1 MPKTIVITGTTKG
14 LGQSIVKKLEES
26 SLLIYGN
33 NYNIAT
39 ISRSAE
45 TLETDSMLCFTGDI
59 TNYWERKHFIDKTIQ
74 KFGQIDV
81 LINNA
86 GTVNLKPF
94 LEYTEFD
101 YRTIFDINVGG
112 AFGITQLVIKQ
123 MLQQENGGHII
134 NIGSTRAITGAPDKS
149 LYSMSK
155 FALRGLTQCI
165 NAEFK
170 DKNIRSTIIC
180 PGQLDTIKEEVVE
193 TIYYLVYNNI
203 RFIPEIVIGGQL

>member
-1 MPKTIVITGTTKG
+1 MPKTIIISGTTKG
-14 LGQSIVKKLEES
+14 LGLAIYSKLSQE
-26 SLLIYGN
+26 L
-33 NYNIAT
+33 YNFAT
-39 ISRSAE
+39 ISRTNGDWE
-45 TLETDSMLCFTGDI
+45 NGNNLQFCGDI
-59 TNYWERKHFIDKTIQ
+59 TNYWDRKHFIDKTIQ
-74 KFGQIDV
+74 KFGQIDI

-86 GTVNLKPF
+86 GIVNLKPF

-101 YRTIFDINVGG
+101 YHTIFDINVGG
-112 AFGITQLVIKQ
+112 AFGLTQLVIKQ

-155 FALRGLTQCI
+155 FALRSMTQCI
-165 NAEFK
+165 NAEYK

-180 PGQLDTIKEEVVE
+180 PGQLATIQEEVVE

-203 RFIPEIVIGGQL
+203 RFIPEIIIGGIL

>member
-1 MPKTIVITGTTKG
+1 MPKTIIISGTTKG
-14 LGQSIVKKLEES
+14 LGLAIYSKLSQE
-26 SLLIYGN
+26 L
-33 NYNIAT
+33 YNFAT
-39 ISRSAE
+39 ISRTNGDWE
-45 TLETDSMLCFTGDI
+45 NGNNLQFCGDI
-59 TNYWERKHFIDKTIQ
+59 TNYWDRKHFIDKTIQ

-155 FALRGLTQCI
+155 FALRSMSQCI

-170 DKNIRSTIIC
+170 TIQSTIIC
-180 PGQLDTIKEEVVE
+180 PGQLDGIKEEVVDVIE
-193 TIYYLVYNNI
+193 FLVKNNI
-203 RFIPEIVIGGQL
+203 RNIPEIRIGGVL

>member
-1 MPKTIVITGTTKG
+1 MPKTIIISGTTKG
-14 LGQSIVKKLEES
+14 LGLAIYNKLSQE
-26 SLLIYGN
+26 L
-33 NYNIAT
+33 YNFAT
-39 ISRSAE
+39 ISRTSENYE
-45 TLETDSMLCFTGDI
+45 TGYSLQFCGDI
-59 TNYWERKHFIDKTIQ
+59 TNYWDRKHFIDKTIQ
-74 KFGQIDV
+74 KFGQIDI

-86 GTVNLKPF
+86 GIVNLKPF

-101 YRTIFDINVGG
+101 YHTIFDINVGG

-155 FALRGLTQCI
+155 FALRSMSQCI

-170 DKNIRSTIIC
+170 TIQSTIIC
-180 PGQLDTIKEEVVE
+180 PGQLDGIKEEVVDVIE
-193 TIYYLVYNNI
+193 FLVKNNI
-203 RFIPEIVIGGQL
+203 RNIPEIRIGGVL

>member
-14 LGQSIVKKLEES
+14 LGLAIHSKLSQE
-26 SLLIYGN
+26 L
-33 NYNIAT
+33 YNFST
-39 ISRSAE
+39 ISRTSENYE
-45 TLETDSMLCFTGDI
+45 TGYSLQFCGDI
-59 TNYWERKHFIDKTIQ
+59 TNYWDRKHFIDKTIE
-74 KFGQIDV
+74 KFGRIDV

-86 GTVNLKPF
+86 GIVNLKPL
-94 LEYTEFD
+94 LEYTEFE
-101 YRTIFDINVGG
+101 YHTIFDVNVGG
-112 AFGITQLVIKQ
+112 AFGLTQLVIEQ
-123 MLQQENGGHII
+123 MLKQDNGGHII
-134 NIGSTRAITGAPDKS
+134 NIGSTRAITGAPNKS

-155 FALRGLTQCI
+155 FALRSMTQCI

-203 RFIPEIVIGGQL
+203 RFIPEIIIGGML

>member
-1 MPKTIVITGTTKG
+1 MNKTIIITGTTKG
-14 LGQSIVKKLEES
+14 LGLAIYAKLSQEF
-26 SLLIYGN
+26 
-33 NYNIAT
+33 YNFAT
-39 ISRSAE
+39 ISRTNGDWE
-45 TLETDSMLCFTGDI
+45 NKNNLQFCGDI
-59 TNYWERKHFIDKTIQ
+59 TNYWDRKHFIDKTIQ

-86 GTVNLKPF
+86 GIVNLKPF

-101 YRTIFDINVGG
+101 YHTIFDINVGG
-112 AFGITQLVIKQ
+112 AFGLTQLVIKQ

-155 FALRGLTQCI
+155 FALRSMSQCI

-170 DKNIRSTIIC
+170 TIQSTIIC
-180 PGQLDTIKEEVVE
+180 PGQLDGIKEEVVDVIE
-193 TIYYLVYNNI
+193 FLVKNNI
-203 RFIPEIVIGGQL
+203 RNIPEIRIGGVL

>member
-1 MPKTIVITGTTKG
+1 MNKTIIITGTTKG
-14 LGQSIVKKLEES
+14 LGLAIYAKLSQEF
-26 SLLIYGN
+26 
-33 NYNIAT
+33 YNFAT
-39 ISRSAE
+39 ISRTNGDWE
-45 TLETDSMLCFTGDI
+45 NKNNLQFCGDI
-59 TNYWERKHFIDKTIQ
+59 TNYWDRKHFIDKTIQ

-86 GTVNLKPF
+86 GIVNLKPF

-101 YRTIFDINVGG
+101 YHTIFDINVGG

-155 FALRGLTQCI
+155 FALRSMSQCI

-170 DKNIRSTIIC
+170 TIQSTIIC
-180 PGQLDTIKEEVVE
+180 PGQLDGIKEEVVDVIE
-193 TIYYLVYNNI
+193 FLVKNNI
-203 RFIPEIVIGGQL
+203 RNIPEIRIGGVL

>member
-1 MPKTIVITGTTKG
+1 MNKTIIITGTTKG
-14 LGQSIVKKLEES
+14 LGLAIYAKLSQEF
-26 SLLIYGN
+26 
-33 NYNIAT
+33 YNFAT
-39 ISRSAE
+39 ISRTNGDWE
-45 TLETDSMLCFTGDI
+45 NKNNLQFCGDI
-59 TNYWERKHFIDKTIQ
+59 TNYWDRKHFIDKTIQ

-101 YRTIFDINVGG
+101 YHTIFDINVGG

-155 FALRGLTQCI
+155 FALRSMSQCI

-170 DKNIRSTIIC
+170 TIQSTIIC
-180 PGQLDTIKEEVVE
+180 PGQLDGIKEEVVDVIE
-193 TIYYLVYNNI
+193 FLVKNNI
-203 RFIPEIVIGGQL
+203 RNIPEIRIGGVL

>member
-155 FALRGLTQCI
+155 FALRSMSQCI

-170 DKNIRSTIIC
+170 TIQSTIIC
-180 PGQLDTIKEEVVE
+180 PGQLDGIKEEVVDVIE
-193 TIYYLVYNNI
+193 FLVKNNI
-203 RFIPEIVIGGQL
+203 RNIPEIRIGGVL

>member
-1 MPKTIVITGTTKG
+1 MPKTIIITGTTKG

-59 TNYWERKHFIDKTIQ
+59 TNYWDRKHFIDKTIQ

-86 GTVNLKPF
+86 GIVNLKPF

-101 YRTIFDINVGG
+101 YHTIFDINVGG

-155 FALRGLTQCI
+155 FALRSMSQCI

-170 DKNIRSTIIC
+170 TIQSTIIC
-180 PGQLDTIKEEVVE
+180 PGQLDGIKEEVVDVIE
-193 TIYYLVYNNI
+193 FLVKNNI
-203 RFIPEIVIGGQL
+203 RNIPEIRIGGVL

>member
-1 MPKTIVITGTTKG
+1 MNKTIIITGTTKG
-14 LGQSIVKKLEES
+14 LGLAIYAKLSQEF
-26 SLLIYGN
+26 
-33 NYNIAT
+33 YNFAT
-39 ISRSAE
+39 ISRTNGDWE
-45 TLETDSMLCFTGDI
+45 NKNNLQFCGDI
-59 TNYWERKHFIDKTIQ
+59 TNYWDRKHFIDKTIQ

-101 YRTIFDINVGG
+101 YRIIFDINVGG

-155 FALRGLTQCI
+155 FALRSMSQCI

-170 DKNIRSTIIC
+170 TIQSTIIC
-180 PGQLDTIKEEVVE
+180 PGQLDGIKEEVVDVIE
-193 TIYYLVYNNI
+193 FLVKNNI
-203 RFIPEIVIGGQL
+203 RNIPEIRIGGVL

>member
-1 MPKTIVITGTTKG
+1 MPKTIIITGTTKG
-14 LGQSIVKKLEES
+14 LGLSIYSKLSQE
-26 SLLIYGN
+26 L
-33 NYNIAT
+33 YNFAT
-39 ISRSAE
+39 ISRTNGDWE
-45 TLETDSMLCFTGDI
+45 NKNNLQFCGDI
-59 TNYWERKHFIDKTIQ
+59 TNYWDRKHFIDKTIQ

-86 GTVNLKPF
+86 GIVNLKPF

-101 YRTIFDINVGG
+101 YHTIFDINVGG

-155 FALRGLTQCI
+155 FALRSMSQCI

-170 DKNIRSTIIC
+170 TIQSTIIC
-180 PGQLDTIKEEVVE
+180 PGQLDGIKEEVVDVIE
-193 TIYYLVYNNI
+193 FLVKNNI
-203 RFIPEIVIGGQL
+203 RNIPEIRIGGVL

>member
-1 MPKTIVITGTTKG
+1 MPKTMIISGTTKG
-14 LGQSIVKKLEES
+14 LGLAIYNKLSQE
-26 SLLIYGN
+26 L
-33 NYNIAT
+33 YNFAT
-39 ISRSAE
+39 ISRTNGDWE
-45 TLETDSMLCFTGDI
+45 NGNNLQFCGDI
-59 TNYWERKHFIDKTIQ
+59 TNYWDRKHFIDKTIQ
-74 KFGQIDV
+74 KFGQIDI

-86 GTVNLKPF
+86 GIVNLKPF

-101 YRTIFDINVGG
+101 YHTIFDINVGG
-112 AFGITQLVIKQ
+112 AFGLTQLVIKQ

-134 NIGSTRAITGAPDKS
+134 NIGSTRAITGAPNKS

-155 FALRGLTQCI
+155 FALRSLTQCI
-165 NAEFK
+165 NAEYK

>member
-86 GTVNLKPF
+86 GIVNLKPF

-101 YRTIFDINVGG
+101 YHTIFDINVGG

-155 FALRGLTQCI
+155 FALRSMSQCI

-170 DKNIRSTIIC
+170 TIQSTIIC
-180 PGQLDTIKEEVVE
+180 PGQLDGIKEEVVDVIE
-193 TIYYLVYNNI
+193 FLVKNNI
-203 RFIPEIVIGGQL
+203 RNIPEIRIGGVL